1 LLKVEARLSRRKE
14 EESMST
20 SKQSSVPSRE
30 NSARPRAVT
39 RLKPERVQDGLA
51 KLPSWRQSRD
61 GKSLVRTF
69 KFADE
74 RAPLAFA
81 ELVLALAA
89 KGGHQPA
96 VTIQSGTVECKLTTQ
111 AAGGI
116 TRRDLAMAR
125 RISTLG

>member
-1 LLKVEARLSRRKE
+1 
-14 EESMST
+14 MST
-20 SKQSSVPSRE
+20 SKQSPVPSGE

-39 RLKPERVQDGLA
+39 RLKPERVQDGLT

-89 KGGHQPA
+89 KEGHQPSL
-96 VTIQSGTVECKLTTQ
+96 TLSNGTVECKLTTQ